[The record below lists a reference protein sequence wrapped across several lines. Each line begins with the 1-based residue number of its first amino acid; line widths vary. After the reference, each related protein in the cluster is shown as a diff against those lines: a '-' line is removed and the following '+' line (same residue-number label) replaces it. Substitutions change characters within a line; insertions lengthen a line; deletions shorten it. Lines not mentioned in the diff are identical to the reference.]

1 MPDETTPQDPS
12 SEEPAAAPTDDAT
25 APTPAATP
33 TPAPAASGERR
44 GVFVP
49 RWLAVLLG
57 LVLAVALVG
66 GGGFALGRATAD
78 DHHDDEHA
86 RVEDRRQGGQ
96 GNPNDRQG
104 GRPGGQPG
112 GQGDRPDR
120 GNAPTPRGEQ
130 PTPTGRVLL
139 GVVVEPAGDGGTG
152 ARIVSVA
159 PGSPA
164 ADAGLESGDVI
175 TKVDDSAVD
184 GPAALARAIG
194 DHADGDEVTLTY
206 ERDGTATTAKVTL
219 AAQSASAFPSTSPP
233 A

>member
-12 SEEPAAAPTDDAT
+12 SEEPTEAPATDAT
-25 APTPAATP
+25 APTPAAA
-33 TPAPAASGERR
+33 PAPAASGERK

-78 DHHDDEHA
+78 DHHDDHRA
-86 RVEDRRQGGQ
+86 RVDDRRQGGQ
-96 GNPNDRQG
+96 GGPGNQGDRQ
-104 GRPGGQPG
+104 GGQPG
-112 GQGDRPDR
+112 GQGDRQDR
-120 GNAPTPRGEQ
+120 GNVPTPRGDQ

-139 GVVVEPAGDGGTG
+139 GVTVEPAGDGGTG
-152 ARIVSVA
+152 ARIVDVS

-175 TKVDDSAVD
+175 TKVDDAAVD
-184 GPAALARAIG
+184 GPQALASAIQE
-194 DHADGDEVTLTY
+194 HADGDEVTLTY
-206 ERDGTATTAKVTL
+206 EREGTTATAKVTL
-219 AAQSASAFPSTSPP
+219 AAQAPSSIPRTSPP